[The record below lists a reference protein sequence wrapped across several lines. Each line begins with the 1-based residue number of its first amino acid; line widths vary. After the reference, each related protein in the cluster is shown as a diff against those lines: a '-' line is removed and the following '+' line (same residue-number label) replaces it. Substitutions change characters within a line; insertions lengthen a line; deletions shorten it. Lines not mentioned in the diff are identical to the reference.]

1 MRKREKSDKS
11 LLEEGLERELREV
24 NQSLNRFLQ
33 VHFRL
38 EIESL
43 QEYLHRVKDL
53 LVELTTRQTSA
64 LSNIFS
70 KFSNILQ
77 PFTSYSYDLSLDAL
91 KLETTTLRDANR
103 HLRLRL
109 DRYRA
114 QLDDYRLKSAKAMDF
129 IYLLR
134 TNAVDVDAIM
144 RAGVM
149 RTKAEE
155 WGEEEG
161 EVRRAA
167 EVVGELGV
175 GAGLAGLVGLGE
187 SSLSSQYV
195 SVKSKR

>member
-1 MRKREKSDKS
+1 V
-11 LLEEGLERELREV
+11 ERELREV
-24 NQSLNRFLQ
+24 NHSLNRFLQ

-53 LVELTTRQTSA
+53 LVELTTRQSSA

-114 QLDDYRLKSAKAMDF
+114 QLDEYRLKSAKAMDF

-134 TNAVDVDAIM
+134 VNAVDVDAIM

-149 RTKAEE
+149 RTKVEE

-175 GAGLAGLVGLGE
+175 GLGAGVGLGE